1 MFSKKANCSIAVSV
15 RVGVR
20 WISERCSTEV
30 QLFSVV
36 HHSTSLEN
44 DAAVL
49 AVLHWKRD
57 ESLCL
62 LCHTSHV
69 CFLQVPNVLLL
80 VRKKQVAWVFLANNQ
95 VWVVGVFNMNVQSN
109 LRCFWTK
116 ATIHS
121 FLLLTC
127 CQQIYGLLFVD
138 EKNGATSL
146 SISMPWK
153 IPGHWCLVVTS
164 ASLCELVILLW
175 YFETY

>member
-49 AVLHWKRD
+49 ADLHWKRD

-109 LRCFWTK
+109 LRCFSTK

-127 CQQIYGLLFVD
+127 CQQIYGFLFVD
-138 EKNGATSL
+138 EKMAPPL
-146 SISMPWK
+146 CRYQ
-153 IPGHWCLVVTS
+153 CLEKYQVT
-164 ASLCELVILLW
+164 AGVWLWLLHLYVSW
-175 YFETY
+175 